1 MKKNIL
7 LSSLLFA
14 TLFLGVNSAQATPP
28 PPPHGGHNM
37 HRPPIH
43 HAHVHR
49 PPRMHHHH
57 HVRHFGGFI
66 SPCYHSYY
74 YPIGFSARTYYPM
87 HHGHLG
93 ATFHIS
99 L

>member
-14 TLFLGVNSAQATPP
+14 TLFLGVNSVQAAP

-49 PPRMHHHH
+49 PPRMHHH